1 LIILVPGI
9 VTNFVA
15 VCIADKF
22 GIVNTKCVVEII
34 TNDILLNF
42 DIAGALSRPVAA
54 APVAHVIK
62 LLAAIFM
69 QWLNK
74 LVCLSLHVFVTLD

>member
-1 LIILVPGI
+1 LVPGI
-9 VTNFVA
+9 VANIVA

-54 APVAHVIK
+54 APVAHVI
-62 LLAAIFM
+62 
-69 QWLNK
+69 
-74 LVCLSLHVFVTLD
+74 